1 MTPAAA
7 EVGNFSQPCPGFFHD
22 GRRVSSSRA
31 QMIAPAAARLPMR
44 HILTVL
50 ALASWVGLAAFPA
63 VAQTQPEPGK
73 KDAPP
78 ATTAPQPAAPPP
90 AAKKAAEP
98 ATTVASEGRKRR
110 VGKAGHRR
118 HAHATRRHRAAR
130 HHRHGW
136 RNVWIYRAHDRHGHR
151 HYEYVSRKFG
161 GYFARGRADC
171 GCRRAAQ
178 AHRRWHL

>member
-1 MTPAAA
+1 
-7 EVGNFSQPCPGFFHD
+7 
-22 GRRVSSSRA
+22 
-31 QMIAPAAARLPMR
+31 MR
-44 HILTVL
+44 HILTAL

-73 KDAPP
+73 KNAPP

-98 ATTVASEGRKRR
+98 TATVASEGRKRI
-110 VGKAGHRR
+110 GKARHRR
-118 HAHATRRHRAAR
+118 HAHATRRHRAAL